1 MRKETMREQL
11 FKEKLQRLQLEGEI
25 RGLQFSIKYKELSQK
40 MENAEYSLSLMQ
52 ARINHQGGEDG
63 ELH

>member
-40 MENAEYSLSLMQ
+40 MENAEYSLSLIQ
-52 ARINHQGGEDG
+52 ARINHQGGGDC
-63 ELH
+63 ELY